1 VNGPQEVILENEQG
15 TRRQLEAALVTK
27 CWKDPD
33 FRQKVVSDPKG
44 MLEQHIG
51 QKLPPQMK
59 IFIHEEDTDTVHF
72 SIPPAPADLTEL
84 SDAELESV
92 AGGTDVFTTLAVV
105 LTAALTVAGT
115 IASVRVTVEDQGW

>member
-1 VNGPQEVILENEQG
+1 VNGRQEVTLENEQG
-15 TRRQLEAALVTK
+15 TRRQVEAALITK
-27 CWKDPD
+27 CWRDAD

-51 QKLPPQMK
+51 QKLPPQVK
-59 IFIHEEDTDTVHF
+59 IFIHQEDTNTVHF

-92 AGGTDVFTTLAVV
+92 AGGTDVFTTLAIC
-105 LTAALTVAGT
+105 LTAAWTVAGT
-115 IASVRVTVEDQGW
+115 IASGVVTAKQGW

>member
-1 VNGPQEVILENEQG
+1 VNGPQEVTLENEQG
-15 TRRQLEAALVTK
+15 TRRQVEAALITK
-27 CWKDPD
+27 CWKDAD

-51 QKLPPQMK
+51 QKLPPQVK
-59 IFIHEEDTDTVHF
+59 IFIHQEDTNTVHF

-92 AGGTDVFTTLAVV
+92 AGGTDVFTTLAVC
-105 LTAALTVAGT
+105 LTAAWTVAGT
-115 IASVRVTVEDQGW
+115 IASGVVTAKQGW

>member
-1 VNGPQEVILENEQG
+1 MENEQG
-15 TRRQLEAALVTK
+15 TRRQVEAALITK
-27 CWKDPD
+27 CWKDAD

-51 QKLPPQMK
+51 QKLPPQVK
-59 IFIHEEDTDTVHF
+59 IFIHQEDTNTVHF

-92 AGGTDVFTTLAVV
+92 AGGTDVFTTLAVC
-105 LTAALTVAGT
+105 LTAAFTVAGT
-115 IASVRVTVEDQGW
+115 IASARVTVAEEGW

>member
-1 VNGPQEVILENEQG
+1 LENEQG
-15 TRRQLEAALVTK
+15 IRRQLEAALITK
-27 CWKDPD
+27 CWKDAD

-51 QKLPPQMK
+51 QKLPPQVK
-59 IFIHEEDTDTVHF
+59 IFIHQEDTDTVHF

-92 AGGTDVFTTLAVV
+92 AGGTDVFTTLAVC

-115 IASVRVTVEDQGW
+115 IAGGRVTVEHGW

>member
-1 VNGPQEVILENEQG
+1 MENEQG
-15 TRRQLEAALVTK
+15 TRRQVEAALITK
-27 CWKDPD
+27 CWRDAD

-51 QKLPPQMK
+51 QKLPPQVK
-59 IFIHEEDTDTVHF
+59 IFIHQEDINTVHF

-92 AGGTDVFTTLAVV
+92 AGGTDVFTTLAVC
-105 LTAALTVAGT
+105 LTAAWTVAGT
-115 IASVRVTVEDQGW
+115 IASGVVTAKQGW